1 MGTPPKI
8 AGAPAS
14 PSRGPAAG
22 APGAELLEGARTV
35 LGLPEP
41 EMVSELGQW
50 PRELALELFSAMVGL
65 RAFDERAVI
74 LQRQGRIGTYPTFYG
89 EEAVQAASVRALHKR
104 DWLFPTYRQTAV
116 VTLRGCPPLVPLLMW
131 RGHPGGWH
139 DVMEYR
145 VAPICVPVA
154 TNLPHAVGAAWGAQ
168 LRHQDLVALAYGG
181 DGSTS
186 AGDFHEALNLA
197 AVVQAPVIF
206 LINNNQ
212 WAISTPVGRQTKV
225 KRLAEKAAGY
235 GIPGVRVD
243 AFDVFACHQVVREAA
258 ARARAGDGPT
268 LIEAIGYRLGPHGT
282 ADEPS
287 LYRDQAEDRLWDPME
302 PLLRTQQALVAAGLA
317 TAVELEQI
325 QSEAVAAHRDLG
337 DALEATAPVT
347 VEEIAATVHRITPWG
362 LQPEH
367 LREPSWLARS
377 GASG

>member
-1 MGTPPKI
+1 M
-8 AGAPAS
+8 
-14 PSRGPAAG
+14 G

-41 EMVSELGQW
+41 EMLTALSSW
-50 PRELALELFSAMVGL
+50 SRELALDLFTAMARL

-89 EEAVQAASVRALHKR
+89 EEAVQAASVRALQSR

-154 TNLPHAVGAAWGAQ
+154 TNFPHAVGAAWGAK
-168 LRHQDLVALAYGG
+168 LRHQELVAVAYGG
-181 DGSTS
+181 DGATS
-186 AGDFHEALNLA
+186 AGDFHEACNLA
-197 AVVQAPVIF
+197 AVVGAPVIF

-212 WAISTPVGRQTKV
+212 WAISTPVSKQTKV
-225 KRLAEKAAGY
+225 PQLAEKAAGY
-235 GIPGVRVD
+235 GMPGVRVD
-243 AFDVFACHQVVREAA
+243 AFDVFACFQVVREAA

-282 ADEPS
+282 ADEPA
-287 LYRDQAEDRLWDPME
+287 LYRDQEAGQLWEPME
-302 PLLRTQQALVAAGLA
+302 PLRRTQLALVVAGLA
-317 TAVELEQI
+317 TEAELDQI
-325 QSEAVAAHRDLG
+325 RTDCAAELRDIG
-337 DALEATAPVT
+337 DAIEACPPVT
-347 VEEIAATVHRITPWG
+347 IEEIATTVHRDTPWG
-362 LQPEH
+362 LMPDR
-367 LREPSWLARS
+367 LREPSWV
-377 GASG
+377 ASGGAPG